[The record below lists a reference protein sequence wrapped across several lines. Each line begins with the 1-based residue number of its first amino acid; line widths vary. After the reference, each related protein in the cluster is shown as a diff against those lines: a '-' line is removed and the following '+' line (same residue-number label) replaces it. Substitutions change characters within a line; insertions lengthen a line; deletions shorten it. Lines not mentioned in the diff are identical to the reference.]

1 MNTES
6 PFKDHPGFLT
16 FEEFYLLPIG
26 TPVET
31 VNVKLGFTWQWK
43 REKLA
48 EDKKTLAMENGDSLS
63 GGHFMGDAGLLPYYG
78 GNWNDRNYTRLPLQK
93 PQPPSELDKLRQE
106 LKAARDTVERL
117 AVQIEEMSK

>member
-1 MNTES
+1 MKTES
-6 PFKDHPGFLT
+6 PFKDRPGFLT
-16 FEEFYLLPIG
+16 FEEFYLLTIG

-31 VNVKLGFTWQWK
+31 VDGDGVV
-43 REKLA
+43 RERWTRGYIRERGCAFLA
-48 EDKKTLAMENGDSLS
+48 WSPHS
-63 GGHFMGDAGLLPYYG
+63 GGMYLGDAGILPYPSG
-78 GNWNDRNYTRLPLQK
+78 SWNGDRYTRLPLPK